1 MNLWLLELRNT
12 EEIIRHVYISKCENL
27 GLENDEGEGTLI
39 IYLKYSGLEQ
49 DNDANAIEGTRVTLP
64 SRPLKT
70 NTAVYNTARRLSI
83 RVPKGDDNSKSRGR
97 LEVIV
102 ELWERN
108 KGYHCTSIGRIS
120 DEHLL
125 NLHHTELK
133 EDKKKDG
140 GKSTAVEE
148 GGGKDAK
155 AIASKEHSDQGNGG
169 CAEGDAGDAP
179 KQEPSPRRDQIAC
192 VAVDLE
198 RITSMISIT
207 APSNESP
214 TTGGGSGKSSI
225 LFPSFFSPTAA
236 SSPPPRSEGSAP
248 PENNTA
254 KNAGETSKEGER
266 AKNGGMINNAASSAS
281 KLFSS
286 LFNSSPAGRG
296 NSDAP
301 ESGVEKHGASGQGQ
315 SASSK
320 AAEAAAAAA
329 GKEEGDSKKASPPP
343 SPSKAPPVPSSREG
357 EEGGGGGGG
366 AGQPGNEASNDTA
379 AGGCVKEDGKE
390 EKDNNPLPPP
400 VRVFIGA
407 LPKVPSSRKRVFFI
421 RHGESRWN
429 KASANKD
436 IVGLVKEVDHSL
448 SEEGKHQ
455 CMDLQIKILKMSNEE
470 DRQGAK
476 ADDAK
481 GGRDNK
487 EYQEKLEKEFF
498 SVRRVYC
505 SPLTRAV
512 QTAVICL
519 ADHPL
524 FSDDEEG
531 KIRKKKEGGG
541 ESPEE
546 EGYITLLDSA
556 RERRNFG
563 SFDTQGKAVGD
574 EIRVRAEDE
583 FQELFSDQG
592 VPKFVRRMLTRIDP
606 NMCTFAWWNCF
617 KESSGSFK
625 ARVEEFCNHIA
636 FDEEETIIVVGHSHF
651 IRDFIKVHMS
661 EKYKKLH
668 PEESK
673 DFGLFTVEN
682 CGVVGLDIDFTTPSS
697 PIIHDVQ
704 LMFGS
709 KLKVKQHII
718 QDSKNILGGMISSV
732 QRFVDKQVKAR
743 DKRKSQRFRER
754 EGEWWFHLYRE
765 MNREAAVESYK
776 TTDTRT
782 GVSSW
787 ARWLLNK
794 HLGSIYFGMLSKAKP
809 SAEKEGYYHGD
820 NTQVTDMEDATQ
832 DEMDAVLTPW
842 DIDTL
847 YEDLLEMKLIK
858 AVRRPSS
865 VRSRSRSRGR
875 SPRNSRSPAATS
887 KSKRRLLKIYGFFKH
902 TLHCMLMLPPCHF
915 AIQTTENLH
924 CAYYRNTIVIACCYL
939 NDVISSV

>member
-1 MNLWLLELRNT
+1 MT
-12 EEIIRHVYISKCENL
+12 FC
-27 GLENDEGEGTLI
+27 
-39 IYLKYSGLEQ
+39 SGF
-49 DNDANAIEGTRVTLP
+49 
-64 SRPLKT
+64 
-70 NTAVYNTARRLSI
+70 LS
-83 RVPKGDDNSKSRGR
+83 DDNSKPKGR

-155 AIASKEHSDQGNGG
+155 AIVSKEHSDQGNGG

-343 SPSKAPPVPSSREG
+343 SPSKAPPIPSSREG

-366 AGQPGNEASNDTA
+366 AGQYYQPEPPTLLSQPGNEAGNDTA

-455 CMDLQIKILKMSNEE
+455 CMDLQ
-470 DRQGAK
+470 
-476 ADDAK
+476 
-481 GGRDNK
+481 
-487 EYQEKLEKEFF
+487 
-498 SVRRVYC
+498 
-505 SPLTRAV
+505 
-512 QTAVICL
+512 
-519 ADHPL
+519 
-524 FSDDEEG
+524 
-531 KIRKKKEGGG
+531 
-541 ESPEE
+541 
-546 EGYITLLDSA
+546 A

-636 FDEEETIIVVGHSHF
+636 FDEEETIIVV
-651 IRDFIKVHMS
+651 HMS

-732 QRFVDKQVKAR
+732 QV
-743 DKRKSQRFRER
+743 
-754 EGEWWFHLYRE
+754 L
-765 MNREAAVESYK
+765 
-776 TTDTRT
+776 
-782 GVSSW
+782 
-787 ARWLLNK
+787 
-794 HLGSIYFGMLSKAKP
+794 
-809 SAEKEGYYHGD
+809 
-820 NTQVTDMEDATQ
+820 
-832 DEMDAVLTPW
+832 DE
-842 DIDTL
+842 
-847 YEDLLEMKLIK
+847 
-858 AVRRPSS
+858 
-865 VRSRSRSRGR
+865 
-875 SPRNSRSPAATS
+875 
-887 KSKRRLLKIYGFFKH
+887 
-902 TLHCMLMLPPCHF
+902 
-915 AIQTTENLH
+915 
-924 CAYYRNTIVIACCYL
+924 
-939 NDVISSV
+939 